1 MQVRPTRKKYDSFV
15 INLYNQ
21 NREYLL
27 PASFTQQIPHSTRS
41 TWRGIDYDDY
51 AGSEFRAI
59 QNESLDY
66 YELFLEYKNLKS
78 VFRVIA
84 RTWITLSGI
93 LQPVLQKK
101 KQYTEIFV
109 NEIQRL
115 SSVIPKKLA
124 LHIAGLS
131 VPAFEYQLQKLKQ
144 RCGLS
149 VFGLCPKRFSLQLSS
164 TEINTIK
171 KLFADPRFVCW
182 PALSIFHYARRTG
195 ILSIAESTFYKYINV
210 LGLKR
215 KWLRAV
221 EKKEGVQS
229 TRPNEFLHVDT
240 TQWELP
246 NGVKAYVV
254 FVSDNFSRAILG
266 YSVSLRCNAENVIQA
281 LRNAMETLRKYYP
294 NKVKSSLACDGGSE
308 NNNTTV
314 EDLLKN
320 SKHPLIARFIAQT
333 QEFLFSNSP
342 VEAVNKIVKRYLR
355 YYRPQNFEQLLLCI
369 KNIVH
374 DYCFVRPHGS
384 LDGLL
389 PMEAYTGK
397 TKVPDFRKQI
407 QKAREQRIIENKK
420 ANCAVC
426 K

>member
-21 NREYLL
+21 NKEHLL
-27 PASFTQQIPHSTRS
+27 PVSFTQHIPHSTRS
-41 TWRGIDYDDY
+41 TWRNIDYDDY

-66 YELFLEYKNLKS
+66 YELFLEYKNLKT

-93 LQPVLQKK
+93 LQTVLQKK
-101 KQYTEIFV
+101 RQYTEVFV

-115 SSVIPKKLA
+115 CSVIPKKLA

-131 VPAFEYQLQKLKQ
+131 IPAFEYQLQKLKQ
-144 RCGLS
+144 KCCLS
-149 VFGLCPKRFSLQLSS
+149 PFGLCQKRFSLQLSS
-164 TEINTIK
+164 TEVNTIK
-171 KLFADPRFVCW
+171 KLFADTRFACW

-195 ILSIAESTFYKYINV
+195 SLSIAESTFYKYINW

-215 KWLRAV
+215 KWLRAL

-246 NGVKAYVV
+246 NGIKAYIV

-266 YSVSLRCNAENVIQA
+266 YSVSLRCNAENVIRA
-281 LRNAMETLRKYYP
+281 LRNALETIRTHYP
-294 NKVKSSLACDGGSE
+294 NKVNSSLVCDGGSE
-308 NNNTTV
+308 NNNATV
-314 EDLLKN
+314 NELLKN
-320 SKHPLIARFIAQT
+320 SKHPLIAKFIAQT

-355 YYRPQNFEQLLLCI
+355 HYRPQNFQRLLPCL

-389 PMEAYTGK
+389 PMEVYIRK
-397 TKVPDFRKQI
+397 KKVPDFRKQI
-407 QKAREQRIIENKK
+407 QKAREQRIAENKK